1 MQTIH
6 YRQNKILVDDCDADL
21 AAEGCWRVSVA
32 FGHKF
37 VMHSV
42 PRFEGDSKFRGN
54 TYLHRRIAERIG
66 IPRTR
71 RIGFRDGNDLNLVRS
86 NLFDN
91 GPQRGN
97 GHLGT
102 GVPKAQ
108 PSGPPGVRRRARGM
122 HRPANCY
129 EIEVYFPGAAG
140 QGAWLPVGEVDR
152 VPAPAKPSRKPGR
165 PLAPGTAPYGASY
178 WRGRVYG
185 QPDSLPQTFPVRS
198 SFREARADVLAAVP
212 GWPPAQ
218 AGSAAA

>member
-6 YRQNKILVDDCDADL
+6 YRQNKIFVDDRDADL
-21 AAEGCWRVSVA
+21 AAEGNWRVSVA

-42 PRFEGDSKFRGN
+42 PRFAGDTKFRGN

-66 IPRTR
+66 IPRHR
-71 RIGFRDGNDLNLVRS
+71 RVGYHDGNSLNLVRS

-97 GHLGT
+97 GHLGV
-102 GVPKAQ
+102 GVPKPQ

-122 HRPANCY
+122 HRPASCY
-129 EIEVYFPGAAG
+129 EIEVYFPGAG
-140 QGAWLPVGEVDR
+140 GHGAWLPVGEVDR
-152 VPAPAKPSRKPGR
+152 VPAPAKPARNYWKMPEGR
-165 PLAPGTAPYGASY
+165 PRYGASY

-185 QPDSLPQTFPVRS
+185 QPDALPVAFPVRP
-198 SFREARADVLAAVP
+198 SFREARDDVLGAVP
-212 GWPPAQ
+212 GWPPVPGA
-218 AGSAAA
+218 SAAA